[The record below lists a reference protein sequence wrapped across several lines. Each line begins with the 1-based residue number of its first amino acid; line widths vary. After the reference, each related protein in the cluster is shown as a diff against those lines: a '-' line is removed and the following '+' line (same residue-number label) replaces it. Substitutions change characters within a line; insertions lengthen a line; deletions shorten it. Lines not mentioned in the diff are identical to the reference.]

1 MGPGA
6 LTENITTRGVD
17 LVAMPPRARLS
28 LGEFAIVEVTGL
40 RNPLKQLDLYQ
51 SGFLKA
57 ILDRSHDSY
66 LIRKAGIKA
75 IVQVSR
81 AVRLSDRIVMELPLR
96 PFEALD
102 RV

>member
-6 LTENITTRGVD
+6 LTENITNRGVD
-17 LVAMPPRARLS
+17 LVALPPGARLS

-75 IVQVSR
+75 IVQFSG

>member
-6 LTENITTRGVD
+6 LTENITNRGVD
-17 LVAMPPRARLS
+17 LVALPSGARLS

-75 IVQVSR
+75 IVQVSGV
-81 AVRLSDRIVMELPLR
+81 VRLSDRIVMELPLR